1 MQSPN
6 SGEFG
11 YTQLRRYADSTNEE
25 FNNDVARIAA

>member
-1 MQSPN
+1 MQSPS

-11 YTQLRRYADSTNEE
+11 YAQPWRYVDSTNEE